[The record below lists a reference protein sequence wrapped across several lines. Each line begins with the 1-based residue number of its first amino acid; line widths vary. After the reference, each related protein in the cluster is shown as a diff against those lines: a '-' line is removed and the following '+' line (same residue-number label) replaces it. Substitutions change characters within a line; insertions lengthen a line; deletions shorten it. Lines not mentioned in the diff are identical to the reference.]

1 MRGDRRGCRLKER
14 VKEGKEAEMGDK
26 EENRG
31 EDRDG
36 KKEGKKL
43 SLIHISEPTRR
54 A

>member
-1 MRGDRRGCRLKER
+1 MTREGGGVRCDWRGFRLKER

-36 KKEGKKL
+36 KKE
-43 SLIHISEPTRR
+43 
-54 A
+54 